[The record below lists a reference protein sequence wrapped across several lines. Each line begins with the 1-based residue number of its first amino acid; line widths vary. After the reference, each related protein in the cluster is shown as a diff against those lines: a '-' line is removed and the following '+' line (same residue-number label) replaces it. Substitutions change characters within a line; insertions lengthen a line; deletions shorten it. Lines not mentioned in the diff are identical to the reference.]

1 MKTVLLS
8 FLFFATVVSYPG
20 DASAGP
26 RDPWYLG
33 YVVRGG
39 TIMQYMGP
47 YLSEARCRAHANRIP
62 RGTEFVGCF
71 Q

>member
-1 MKTVLLS
+1 MSFKTGVVSFFLL
-8 FLFFATVVSYPG
+8 LTATVVY
-20 DASAGP
+20 AGS
-26 RDPWYLG
+26 RDPWYLA

-39 TIMQYMGP
+39 NIVQYMGP
-47 YLSEARCRAHANRIP
+47 YNSYYRCYAMKNRIP